1 MAAEN
6 IGSLFN
12 TKMPGYDD
20 PADIQ
25 DALKLYHYG
34 STSYDETNTDPENL
48 LPDSLA
54 YHLQQLKN
62 RAKALEDLGAG
73 SDYLTETQIEAIAD
87 PQDGFIWLDVNS
99 SGNGAPTYAAAVYS
113 NEAPTTGLVDGII
126 WVDKDASPQRAYIY
140 NAAGSGSWVLIN
152 ELLNI
157 VDASGDLIYGTGADA
172 VARLPIG
179 SVGKVLKVSSS
190 NLPAWEDDETY
201 SLPAQSG
208 NAGKFLTTDGS
219 TESWGTVSSGAVV
232 QVKQF
237 TYSTAV
243 TTSSTSYISTG
254 LTGSITPTSP
264 SNKILVM
271 ATVPTIV
278 FKTGNDAGADL
289 VLYRGATQIYPH
301 TNSSGYR
308 LYISGASGY
317 IQSIGNV
324 PLNYIDAPA
333 STDAQTYTVYFRE
346 MAGNGGAVTAQ
357 RGNEMSTLILMEV
370 TP

>member
-1 MAAEN
+1 MASED

-34 STSYDETNTDPENL
+34 STSYDETNTNPANL
-48 LPDSLA
+48 LNPSLA
-54 YHLQQLKN
+54 YHLQQLAN
-62 RAKALEDLGAG
+62 RSTALENQGVG
-73 SDYLTETQIEAIAD
+73 SDYLTETEVEAMTGI
-87 PQDGFIWLDVNS
+87 PDGFVWVDVNS
-99 SGNGAPTYAAAVYS
+99 SGNGAPTYAAAVYT

-126 WVDKDASPQRAYIY
+126 WVDKNASPQRAYIY
-140 NAAGSGSWVLIN
+140 DAGSSSWVLIN

-157 VDASGDLIYGTGADA
+157 VDASGDLIYGTGADS
-172 VARLPIG
+172 VTRLPIG

-190 NLPAWEDDETY
+190 NLPAWEDDNAY

-237 TYSTAV
+237 TYNTAV

-254 LTGSITPTSP
+254 LTGSITPTSA

-324 PLNYIDAPA
+324 PLNYVDSPA
-333 STDAQTYTVYFRE
+333 STSAQTYTVYFRE
-346 MAGNGGAVTAQ
+346 MAGNGGAVTTQ

>member
-6 IGSLFN
+6 IGALYT
-12 TKMPGYDD
+12 TKIPGYEDA
-20 PADIQ
+20 ADIQ
-25 DALKLYHYG
+25 AALRLFHYG
-34 STSYDETNTDPENL
+34 STTYDETNTDPTQ
-48 LPDSLA
+48 LPNPSLA
-54 YHLQQLKN
+54 RHLQDL
-62 RAKALEDLGAG
+62 RDDVTTLEGQGTG
-73 SDYLTETQIEAIAD
+73 SDYLNVSPAQYPTGK
-87 PQDGFIWLDVNS
+87 PDGFIWVDATS
-99 SGNGAPTYAAAVYS
+99 TGNGAPIYAAAVYT
-113 NEAPTTGLVDGII
+113 NEPPTTGLVDGII
-126 WVDKDASPQRAYIY
+126 WVDKNASPQRAYIY
-140 NAAGSGSWVLIN
+140 NAGSSSWVLIN

-157 VDASGDLIYGTGADA
+157 IDASGDLIYGTGADS
-172 VARLPIG
+172 VTRLPIG

-190 NLPAWEDDETY
+190 NLPSWEDDETY

-254 LTGSITPTSP
+254 LTGSITPTSA

-278 FKTGNDAGADL
+278 FKNGNDAGADL
-289 VLYRGATQIYPH
+289 VLYRGSTQIYPH

-324 PLNYIDAPA
+324 PLNYVDSPA
-333 STDAQTYTVYFRE
+333 STSAQTYTVYFRE
-346 MAGNGGAVTAQ
+346 MAGGNGAVTTQ